1 MPNEYVR
8 YAEVTV
14 TGKTGVRTRSWDD
27 GSKVIK
33 TAHIVSNDPIVKSK
47 SFQLE
52 SGKFLPADVV
62 MQFIKDCDFDYILDI
77 SISYRTYKLLEVD
90 EFEPHYIRTI
100 NGVPMDSD
108 DYHISV
114 KLSDPTMM
122 DPIELQRKADHHADA

>member
-8 YAEVTV
+8 YAKVTV
-14 TGKTGVRTRSWDD
+14 TGKTGVRTRSWSD
-27 GSKVIK
+27 GSTKIVQ
-33 TAHIVSNDPIVKSK
+33 TAQVVHKDPIVKSK

-90 EFEPHYIRTI
+90 ESQPTITI
-100 NGVPMDSD
+100 NGAP
-108 DYHISV
+108 DYPEGYRFDV
-114 KLSDPTMM
+114 KLNEPTMM
-122 DPIELQRKADHHADA
+122 NPIELRRKADHYANA